1 MIFHNRDMAIPVSDY
16 HDSYCSYDGQA
27 TTGNLHIL
35 IILIVLFLAK
45 LIEDSIFVLGG
56 DGTL

>member
-16 HDSYCSYDGQA
+16 HDSYCSYGGQA
-27 TTGNLHIL
+27 TTRNLHIL